1 MAWRVDIG
9 CTLDMPLEQVWDAV
23 RQPRTLAWVAAPIL
37 RFRPIDPPHWPDRWS
52 PGRHRVAM
60 RFLGVVPMGRQ
71 WIDVSFPARA
81 ADDPDGARLVRDNGS
96 GDLVRV
102 WDHWIIL
109 TLRADGGTDYRDRV
123 DLAAGLL
130 TPVVWA
136 FAHLFY
142 RWRQARWRALA
153 RRHRP
158 ASGP

>member
-23 RQPRTLAWVAAPIL
+23 RQPRTLAWVAAPLL

-71 WIDVSFPARA
+71 WIDVSFPARR
-81 ADDPDGARLVRDNGS
+81 ADDP
-96 GDLVRV
+96 
-102 WDHWIIL
+102 
-109 TLRADGGTDYRDRV
+109 DGGTDYRDRV
-123 DLAAGLL
+123 DLAAGVL

-153 RRHRP
+153 RRHRSANEP
-158 ASGP
+158 